1 MSTNPRVFLEIAVN
15 FRPVGRIV
23 IELFADTN
31 PKTAEN
37 FRALCTGEKGIGESG
52 IPLHYKGTII
62 HGMTPNF
69 IWYGGDTTHG
79 CGGGGESIYGQP
91 LADNNYKRKHDGKG
105 IILSMTRNDESTTYD
120 YYESQFMILMRA
132 SPDLDG
138 EQVVFGEVVDGV
150 DVISRVEQ
158 MVGGTNGYP
167 LQPVTI
173 ADCGQV
179 FPEAETMVVGYS
191 VPKWLKYMRALQLRV
206 AELENPPE
214 KQTVS
219 CEMGYGL
226 IRIGKSFE
234 LQEQLMTSLTTHRAV
249 EHSVVAR
256 ESEGDGTGHGIPEEQ

>member
-1 MSTNPRVFLEIAVN
+1 MSDQLPMSTNPRVFLEIAVN

-105 IILSMTRNDESTTYD
+105 IILSMTSNDESTTYD

-138 EQVVFGEVVDGV
+138 EQP
-150 DVISRVEQ
+150 
-158 MVGGTNGYP
+158 MVGGSNGYP

-179 FPEAETMVVGYS
+179 FPEAATMVV
-191 VPKWLKYMRALQLRV
+191 ALQLRV

-219 CEMGYGL
+219 CEMGYGM

-256 ESEGDGTGHGIPEEQ
+256 ESEGDGAGHGIPEEQ